1 MKILGPRF
9 VKNLIGCFSP
19 DETQLDVEAVESI
32 FDGVFARTKWTI
44 LSFRLPPLRLFKNS
58 RLDVYL
64 SDIFDRLPVFRS
76 IGTTI
81 FYDIRRMK

>member
-9 VKNLIGCFSP
+9 VKKLIGCFSP

-32 FDGVFARTKWTI
+32 FGGVFTKAKWTI

-64 SDIFDRLPVFRS
+64 SDLFDKLPIFRN

-81 FYDIRRMK
+81 FYDIRRIK